1 LVPGGAAQSTLPR
14 AIRAAAHLGEGDALG
29 SDERSCH
36 EPTLRFRSSSPS
48 YGEEAQGSVHFG
60 FEPPRTR
67 MLDAGGAV
75 RQHGDTQA
83 RAAQA
88 LWASSKRARPLSARR
103 DEDGGM
109 LHAMHWVHPKKR
121 RYYQAFVLQ
130 DLLGDWEVVAAWG
143 ALDSQQGG
151 SLRKVVGSREA
162 GAQVIAQL
170 GQRRRQRGYV
180 ARTAAAPVNPHHDP
194 APHGD

>member
-1 LVPGGAAQSTLPR
+1 MDGCQTHDVREQRRALVEVRRAAQSTLPR

-36 EPTLRFRSSSPS
+36 EPTLRVRSSSPS

-75 RQHGDTQA
+75 RQPGDTQA

-88 LWASSKRARPLSARR
+88 LWASSLL
-103 DEDGGM
+103 G
-109 LHAMHWVHPKKR
+109 
-121 RYYQAFVLQ
+121 VLQ
-130 DLLGDWEVVAAWG
+130 
-143 ALDSQQGG
+143 
-151 SLRKVVGSREA
+151 
-162 GAQVIAQL
+162 
-170 GQRRRQRGYV
+170 
-180 ARTAAAPVNPHHDP
+180 ARTAAVCSTR
-194 APHGD
+194 